1 MLWLIFAALTVAVL
15 AVLLFPLL
23 KKASDEPP
31 PRVDYDIVVYR
42 NQLTEIEQEIDRG
55 LLTAA
60 QADAARAEVHR
71 RMLAAEDAE
80 LKAPVKPTRIS
91 NRYAKFAAIIAIAV
105 ILPVGAIVVYG
116 ILGSPHLP
124 GKPYAWRIKHDPEF
138 VVATTA
144 EKLAELLQSSPSASG
159 YKRLA
164 EMYFNARNYEQ
175 AADADRQAVA
185 LGATD
190 SATWSEFGESVVM
203 ANGGAVVPEAMM
215 AFTNALAIDPHDD
228 RARFYIG
235 LAESQIGNLKQ
246 AVAIWRDLEKDAP
259 ADAPWLPIVRQHI
272 AAFSK
277 QGGFDPTSVPPSPPS
292 PRILNVAVTAMT
304 NAMHLQ
310 TGARPAPGVSAPADT
325 NAAPTATSDDRDT
338 MIHAMVARLAARME
352 KSPTDV
358 TGWQRLAHAY
368 YVLNEQGKAR
378 EAIDHAVR
386 LKPDDVSLQLTLAE
400 IQKAAAAP
408 GEDIPADF
416 VATMRRVLKLDPTDV
431 QALYYVGL
439 AEQRL
444 GHSDRARALWT
455 KALKVADA
463 NDPLAISIHN
473 RLNAMSGKIKGH

>member
-1 MLWLIFAALTVAVL
+1 
-15 AVLLFPLL
+15 
-23 KKASDEPP
+23 
-31 PRVDYDIVVYR
+31 
-42 NQLTEIEQEIDRG
+42 
-55 LLTAA
+55 
-60 QADAARAEVHR
+60 
-71 RMLAAEDAE
+71 
-80 LKAPVKPTRIS
+80 
-91 NRYAKFAAIIAIAV
+91 
-105 ILPVGAIVVYG
+105 
-116 ILGSPHLP
+116 
-124 GKPYAWRIKHDPEF
+124 
-138 VVATTA
+138 
-144 EKLAELLQSSPSASG
+144 
-159 YKRLA
+159 
-164 EMYFNARNYEQ
+164 MYFNTRNYEQ

-292 PRILNVAVTAMT
+292 PRVLNVAVTAMT

-310 TGARPAPGVSAPADT
+310 TSARPVASASTPADT

-352 KSPTDV
+352 KSPGDV
-358 TGWQRLAHAY
+358 AGWQRLAHAY

-386 LKPDDVSLQLTLAE
+386 LKPDDVSVQLTLAE

-455 KALKVADA
+455 KALTVADA